1 MGKVIKSVV
10 KSVGKAVKSIASAGT
25 DGISSLL
32 KGDIGG
38 VADAATRAVSMGTL
52 SLGDKGVINANLT
65 NQPKLTSN
73 SVNESEPDGLMQYV
87 SEAKTR
93 KSRRSR
99 ASTNNTEG
107 SMSGNA
113 NKLSGT
119 TSLGV

>member
-10 KSVGKAVKSIASAGT
+10 KSVGKVVKSGLTSGI
-25 DGISSLL
+25 DGVSSLL

-38 VADAATRAVSMGTL
+38 VADAVTRAGSLGTI
-52 SLGDKGVINANLT
+52 SLGDKGIINANLT

-73 SVNESEPDGLMQYV
+73 FVNESEPDGLMQYV

-99 ASTNNTEG
+99 ASTNNTDG